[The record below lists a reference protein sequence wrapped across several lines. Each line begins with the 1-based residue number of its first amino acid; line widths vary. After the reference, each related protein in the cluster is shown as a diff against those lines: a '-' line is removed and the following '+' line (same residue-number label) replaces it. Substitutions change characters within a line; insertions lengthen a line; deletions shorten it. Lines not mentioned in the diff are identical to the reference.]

1 MENRDASSFIYSLS
15 SFNYYKPPFTDY
27 HSNPS
32 AANNI
37 KSLERPLQRSD
48 QTSNFSLAAYRAD
61 FLLPPTV
68 PTPSKWIIKSL
79 VKNSDGHVCLTCPC
93 MYSEAIWTCSALI
106 PGREA
111 TFLPSSSNIGAR
123 YDGSI
128 DLFESLMFSSC
139 TSCVER
145 DGETYS
151 GLLGVL
157 DPLP

>member
-1 MENRDASSFIYSLS
+1 MENRDASSFIYVLS
-15 SFNYYKPPFTDY
+15 SFNYKHPPLIITTSPPQPTIY
-27 HSNPS
+27 NPQQGS
-32 AANNI
+32 
-37 KSLERPLQRSD
+37 S
-48 QTSNFSLAAYRAD
+48 TFSLVAYKAD

-128 DLFESLMFSSC
+128 DLFESFMISSC
-139 TSCVER
+139 TSSVER
-145 DGETYS
+145 DGETYG
-151 GLLGVL
+151 GLLSVF